1 MKLAISTL
9 LLISLSACNGFQ
21 YSDNE
26 KKNNSNQKTAE
37 NSKGSNSGTSGSS
50 PDITNKPGST
60 PKKIES
66 VETKPVETKPVETKP
81 AASNSEANIPSVNTE
96 QEININIKDK
106 MKSFANNKDISA
118 DELKNTLKYFSD
130 GGIILHFFNYLR
142 DNSKTLNADRPGRDW
157 RPKGT
162 LSSLKCKEILD
173 IIAKDPQL
181 QKNLTK
187 KEDQEALKN
196 ALDAI
201 NVNINLHT
209 KYSSLLKKALEKVNS
224 DFFKK
229 KRLRCDY
236 QVMPWIDNALDAL
249 HNKVI
254 YTAKGADGGMSN
266 IKEVPKT
273 PKEMIIM
280 MTNDEQT
287 CGIPHYINR
296 VESLNLEDE
305 ELKEFISE
313 MKSMLTELRLYYN

>member
-21 YSDNE
+21 SLDNE

-37 NSKGSNSGTSGSS
+37 NSGNSNSGTSGSS

-60 PKKIES
+60 PKKTES
-66 VETKPVETKPVETKP
+66 VETKPVETKPP
-81 AASNSEANIPSVNTE
+81 ASNSEANIPSVNTKE
-96 QEININIKDK
+96 EINNNIRNKMKPFANDKNININDLKKVII
-106 MKSFANNKDISA
+106 SFNNDNMIS
-118 DELKNTLKYFSD
+118 
-130 GGIILHFFNYLR
+130 HFFNYLK
-142 DNSKTLNADRPGRDW
+142 DYSKIKSDRPGRDW
-157 RPKGT
+157 RPPGT
-162 LSSLKCKEILD
+162 LSSLQCKKILE
-173 IIAKDPQL
+173 IIAKNLQL
-181 QKNLTK
+181 QKNVTK
-187 KEDQEALKN
+187 KEEQEALKN
-196 ALDAI
+196 ALDAV

-209 KYSSLLKKALEKVNS
+209 KYSSLLTKAQEKVDS
-224 DFFKK
+224 DLFKGK
-229 KRLRCDY
+229 KLRCDY